1 MKNLVTFSA
10 TASFTWGPLQLQNRG
25 SLCCWSHKENI
36 AVAVINCF
44 IMTLMDRVEGNQNYN
59 NCVCVHACVYK
70 KSVLELS
77 SVMHLNGFM
86 SSVFK
91 LWKS

>member
-44 IMTLMDRVEGNQNYN
+44 IMTLMDRVEG
-59 NCVCVHACVYK
+59 K
-70 KSVLELS
+70 P
-77 SVMHLNGFM
+77 
-86 SSVFK
+86 K
-91 LWKS
+91 L